1 MLKPKHNS
9 IEHFDSNPPPG
20 DYKNSQLILG
30 VCLIKNE
37 QNFVAW
43 ALMNAIDF
51 CDKILILDN
60 MSEDST
66 LEIVARIA
74 NSFEHIEVIQVRNC
88 NNTHKYVEKYAGS
101 PTWILKIDGDEILDP
116 IGLHELRREL
126 KLGAY
131 NGYWGILSSM
141 LHVVGIDFEQAKA
154 FGFNIARQG
163 TVLYNFNAIDSWRQ
177 VKSERLRGDNKVFR
191 PNYSESQIHKTLD
204 WKTSKFRALHMC
216 FMPRSPIDTTEFK
229 RFELDGRKN
238 PREKL
243 FYKQL
248 KRYLFKSY
256 YRNRPSFKNSTYTQG
271 NYEVVDISNFR
282 RPDDFRKFD
291 PECDYV
297 LNMIREVTD
306 NRRHS
311 QMNYRR

>member
-1 MLKPKHNS
+1 
-9 IEHFDSNPPPG
+9 
-20 DYKNSQLILG
+20 
-30 VCLIKNE
+30 
-37 QNFVAW
+37 
-43 ALMNAIDF
+43 MNAINF
-51 CDKILILDN
+51 CDEILILDN

-66 LEIVARIA
+66 QEIVARIA

-126 KLGAY
+126 KLGTY
-131 NGYWGILSSM
+131 NGYWGMLSSM
-141 LHVVGIDFEQAKA
+141 LNVVGIDFEQAKA
-154 FGFNIARQG
+154 FGFNVARQG

-177 VKSERLRGDNKVFR
+177 VKTERLRGDNKVFR

-204 WKTSKFRALHMC
+204 WKSSNFRALHLC
-216 FMPRSPIDTTEFK
+216 FMPRSPIDMTEFK

-243 FYKQL
+243 FYKQA
-248 KRYLFKSY
+248 KRYIFKSY

-311 QMNYRR
+311 EKNYRR

>member
-1 MLKPKHNS
+1 MVVLQ
-9 IEHFDSNPPPG
+9 E
-20 DYKNSQLILG
+20 Y
-30 VCLIKNE
+30 
-37 QNFVAW
+37 
-43 ALMNAIDF
+43 
-51 CDKILILDN
+51 
-60 MSEDST
+60 
-66 LEIVARIA
+66 
-74 NSFEHIEVIQVRNC
+74 
-88 NNTHKYVEKYAGS
+88 
-101 PTWILKIDGDEILDP
+101 
-116 IGLHELRREL
+116 
-126 KLGAY
+126 
-131 NGYWGILSSM
+131 
-141 LHVVGIDFEQAKA
+141 VVGIDFEQAKG
-154 FGFNIARQG
+154 FGINVARQG

-177 VKSERLRGDNKVFR
+177 VKSEKLRGDNKVFR

-216 FMPRSPIDTTEFK
+216 FMPRSPIDATEFK

-243 FYKQL
+243 FYKHKWYRRPSHQL

-291 PECDYV
+291 LECDYV
-297 LNMIREVTD
+297 LNMICEVTD

-311 QMNYRR
+311 EKNYRK